1 MIRPFQS
8 SPHFQGTPPMTR
20 SSLLRPA
27 LLAGAAVIGALA
39 LAGCHKASSAPA
51 EAAPRAVRVARVVNE
66 PLASALTVSGIL
78 TPREEAA
85 VTSELSGYK
94 VAKVFVDQ
102 GDWVKAG
109 QPLAQLDDTLLRAQ
123 IAEQQ
128 AVVTQQNLAAERAES
143 QAKNVDGLDNKGILS
158 QEDIDTR
165 RFQAKSARAAAVAA
179 QAQLDDLKT
188 RQARLTL
195 RAPVSGPVLARYV
208 RPGDLP
214 SGASAG
220 QPLFRIA
227 RDGLVEID
235 AEVAEADLS
244 KLKVGQKAEVT
255 LPDGAKVEGQ
265 VRLISPEVDQT
276 TKLGRA
282 RILLP
287 VRPDLRPGGYAYAR
301 LPGVR
306 TNGLVA
312 PDKAVSY
319 DADGAA
325 VYVVDPSDRVHRVA
339 VRTGARSGGFV
350 ELVQGPPAGSRV
362 LVTGSSF
369 VLDGDKVSPIEG
381 QGAEGQSP
389 ERKS

>member
-1 MIRPFQS
+1 M
-8 SPHFQGTPPMTR
+8 GV
-20 SSLLRPA
+20 LL
-27 LLAGAAVIGALA
+27 V
-39 LAGCHKASSAPA
+39 AGCNKPAVKA

-66 PLASALTVSGIL
+66 PLASALTVSGLL

-94 VAKVFVDQ
+94 VQKVFVDI

-123 IAEQQ
+123 IAEQA
-128 AVVTQQNLAAERAES
+128 AVVTQQTLAAERAES
-143 QAKNVDGLDNKGILS
+143 QAKNVDGLDNKGVLS

-165 RFQAKSARAAAVAA
+165 RYQAKSARAAAVAA

-227 RDGLVEID
+227 RDGLIEID
-235 AEVAEADLS
+235 AEAPEDDIT
-244 KLKVGQKAEVT
+244 KFKVGMKADVT
-255 LPDGAKVEGQ
+255 LPDGAKVAGT
-265 VRLISPEVDQT
+265 VRVISPEIDQA
-276 TKLGRA
+276 TKLGRV

-306 TNGLVA
+306 TTGLVA
-312 PDKAVSY
+312 PDRAVSY

-325 VYVVDPSDRVHRVA
+325 VYVVDPSNRVHRVP
-339 VRTGARSGGFV
+339 VRTGERSGGNV

-362 LVTGSSF
+362 LVTGASF
-369 VLDGDKVSPIEG
+369 VLDGDKVAPVEG
-381 QGAEGQSP
+381 QSAEGQS
-389 ERKS
+389 EGTS

>member
-1 MIRPFQS
+1 MKPHSQS
-8 SPHFQGTPPMTR
+8 LQTTMTG
-20 SSLLRPA
+20 SFKLRLG
-27 LLAGAAVIGALA
+27 LLAGAALAGALV
-39 LAGCHKASSAPA
+39 LAGCQKPNAVAA
-51 EAAPRAVRVARVVNE
+51 EAAPRAVRIARVVNE
-66 PLASALTVSGIL
+66 PLASTLTVSGLL

-94 VAKVFVDQ
+94 VEKVYVDQ

-123 IAEQQ
+123 INEQQ
-128 AVVTQQNLAAERAES
+128 AVVSQQNLAAERAES
-143 QAKNVDGLDNKGILS
+143 QAKNVEGLDNKGVLS

-165 RFQAKSARAAAVAA
+165 RFAAKTARAQVVAA

-188 RQARLTL
+188 RQARMTL

-227 RDGLVEID
+227 RDGLIEID
-235 AEVAEADLS
+235 AEVPEANLS
-244 KLKVGQKAEVT
+244 MLKAGQPAEVT
-255 LPDGAKVEGQ
+255 LPDGSKITGT

-287 VRPDLRPGGYAYAR
+287 VSPNLRPGGYAYAR
-301 LPGVR
+301 LPGLK
-306 TNGLVA
+306 TSGPVA
-312 PDKAVSY
+312 PDRAVSY

-325 VYVVDPSDRVHRVA
+325 VYVVDPSNRVHRVA
-339 VRTGARSGGFV
+339 VRTGQRSGGFV
-350 ELVQGPPAGSRV
+350 ELLQGPPVGSRV
-362 LVTGSSF
+362 LVTGASF
-369 VLDGDKVSPIEG
+369 VLDGDKVAPV
-381 QGAEGQSP
+381 EGQSV
-389 ERKS
+389 EGKS

>member
-1 MIRPFQS
+1 MKPHSQS
-8 SPHFQGTPPMTR
+8 FRTFMTR
-20 SSLLRPA
+20 SSKPRQGKLHLG
-27 LLAGAAVIGALA
+27 LLATAAVIGALA
-39 LAGCHKASSAPA
+39 VSGCQKPQAVAA
-51 EAAPRAVRVARVVNE
+51 EAAPRAVRVARVVDQ
-66 PLASALTVSGIL
+66 PLASTLTVSGIL

-94 VAKVFVDQ
+94 VEKVYVDQ

-109 QPLAQLDDTLLRAQ
+109 QPLAQLDDTLLRSQ

-128 AVVTQQNLAAERAES
+128 AVVAQQSLAAEKAES
-143 QAKNVDGLDNKGILS
+143 QAKNVEGLDNKGVLS

-165 RFQAKSARAAAVAA
+165 RFAAKTARAQVVAA

-188 RQARLTL
+188 RQARMTL

-235 AEVAEADLS
+235 AEVPESDLS
-244 KLKVGQKAEVT
+244 KLKPGLKADVT
-255 LPDGAKVEGQ
+255 LPDGGKVEGT

-301 LPGVR
+301 IPVK
-306 TNGLVA
+306 TTGLVA
-312 PDKAVSY
+312 PDRAVSY

-325 VYVVDPSDRVHRVA
+325 VYVVDPSNRVHRIA
-339 VRTGARSGGFV
+339 VRTGQRSGGFV
-350 ELVQGPPAGSRV
+350 ELLQGPPAGSRV

-369 VLDGDKVSPIEG
+369 VLDGDKVAPVEG
-381 QGAEGQSP
+381 QTPEG
-389 ERKS
+389 KS

>member
-1 MIRPFQS
+1 MKPPSQSFLTAMIRS
-8 SPHFQGTPPMTR
+8 SRLR
-20 SSLLRPA
+20 SGLF
-27 LLAGAAVIGALA
+27 AGAALAAFLGGALA
-39 LAGCHKASSAPA
+39 LDGCQKGTPVAAA
-51 EAAPRAVRVARVVNE
+51 EAAPRSVRVARVVNE

-85 VTSELSGYK
+85 VTSELAGYK
-94 VAKVFVDQ
+94 VEKVYVEQ

-123 IAEQQ
+123 INEQQ
-128 AVVTQQNLAAERAES
+128 AVVTQQTLNAERAES
-143 QAKNVDGLDNKGILS
+143 QAKNVEGLDNKGILS

-165 RFQAKSARAAAVAA
+165 RFAAKTARAAANAA

-188 RQARLTL
+188 RQARMTL

-235 AEVAEADLS
+235 AEIPEADLS
-244 KLKVGQKAEVT
+244 KLKPGLPADVT
-255 LPDGAKVEGQ
+255 LPDGAKATGVI
-265 VRLISPEVDQT
+265 RLISPEVDQA

-287 VRPDLRPGGYAYAR
+287 VRPDLRPGGYASAR
-301 LPGVR
+301 IPGVK

-312 PDKAVSY
+312 PDRAVSY

-325 VYVVDPSDRVHRVA
+325 VYVVDPSNRVHRVA
-339 VRTGARSGGFV
+339 VRTGQRSGGFV
-350 ELVQGPPAGSRV
+350 ELLQGPPAGSRV
-362 LVTGSSF
+362 LVTGASF
-369 VLDGDKVSPIEG
+369 VLDGDKVAPVEG
-381 QGAEGQSP
+381 TS
-389 ERKS
+389 

>member
-1 MIRPFQS
+1 MVQ
-8 SPHFQGTPPMTR
+8 
-20 SSLLRPA
+20 
-27 LLAGAAVIGALA
+27 
-39 LAGCHKASSAPA
+39 
-51 EAAPRAVRVARVVNE
+51 E
-66 PLASALTVSGIL
+66 PLSSTLTVSGL
-78 TPREEAA
+78 LVPREEAA

-94 VAKVFVDQ
+94 VEKVFVDQ

-128 AVVTQQNLAAERAES
+128 AVVTQQVLAAERAES
-143 QAKNVDGLDNKGILS
+143 QAKNVEGLDNKGVLS

-214 SGASAG
+214 SGTTSG

-227 RDGLVEID
+227 RDGLIEID
-235 AEVAEADLS
+235 AEVAESDLS
-244 KLKVGQKAEVT
+244 KLKPGQKANVT
-255 LPDGAKVEGQ
+255 LPDGAKVTGTI
-265 VRLISPEVDQT
+265 RLISPEVDQA

-287 VRPDLRPGGYAYAR
+287 VRPDLRPGGYAYAS
-301 LPGVR
+301 LPGVK
-306 TNGLVA
+306 TAGLVA
-312 PDKAVSY
+312 PDRAVSY

-325 VYVVDPSDRVHRVA
+325 VYVVDPTNRVHRVA
-339 VRTGARSGGFV
+339 VRTGDRSGGFV
-350 ELVQGPPAGSRV
+350 ELLQGPPAGSRV
-362 LVTGSSF
+362 LVTGASF
-369 VLDGDKVSPIEG
+369 VLDGDKVSPVEG
-381 QGAEGQSP
+381 AS
-389 ERKS
+389 

>member
-1 MIRPFQS
+1 MKTLFHDNRPRMIRPS
-8 SPHFQGTPPMTR
+8 HI
-20 SSLLRPA
+20 RPDLVA
-27 LLAGAAVIGALA
+27 SAAV
-39 LAGCHKASSAPA
+39 AGLLLLSGCQKASPA
-51 EAAPRAVRVARVVNE
+51 ADAAPRAVRVARVVNE
-66 PLASALTVSGIL
+66 PLASALTLSGLL

-94 VAKVFVDQ
+94 VTKVYVDM

-123 IAEQQ
+123 IEEQR
-128 AVVTQQNLAAERAES
+128 AVVIQQELAAERAES
-143 QAKNVDGLDNKGILS
+143 QEKNVEGLDNKGVLS

-165 RFQAKSARAAAVAA
+165 RFQAKTARAAVVAA

-227 RDGLVEID
+227 RDGLIEID
-235 AEVAEADLS
+235 AEVPEDDLS
-244 KLKVGQKAEVT
+244 KLKVGQKADVT
-255 LPDGAKVEGQ
+255 LPDGAKTTGT
-265 VRLISPEVDQT
+265 VRVIAPEIDQT

-312 PDKAVSY
+312 PDRAVSY

-325 VYVVDPSDRVHRVA
+325 VYVVDPSNRVHRVA
-339 VRTGARSGGFV
+339 VRTGERSGGFV
-350 ELVQGPPAGSRV
+350 ELLQGPPAGSRV
-362 LVTGSSF
+362 LVTGASF
-369 VLDGDKVSPIEG
+369 VLDGDKVAPVEG
-381 QGAEGQSP
+381 QEGTS
-389 ERKS
+389 

>member
-1 MIRPFQS
+1 MK
-8 SPHFQGTPPMTR
+8 PHSHSLRTTMTR
-20 SSLLRPA
+20 SSKLRLG
-27 LLAGAAVIGALA
+27 LLAGAALAGALV
-39 LAGCHKASSAPA
+39 LAGCQKPTAVAA
-51 EAAPRAVRVARVVNE
+51 EAAPRAVRIARVVNE
-66 PLASALTVSGIL
+66 PLASTLTVSGLL

-94 VAKVFVDQ
+94 VEKVYVDQ

-123 IAEQQ
+123 INEQQ
-128 AVVTQQNLAAERAES
+128 AVVSQQNLAAERAES
-143 QAKNVDGLDNKGILS
+143 QAKNVEGLDNKGVLS

-165 RFQAKSARAAAVAA
+165 RFAAKTARAQVVAA

-188 RQARLTL
+188 RQARMTL

-227 RDGLVEID
+227 RDGLIEID
-235 AEVAEADLS
+235 AEVPEANLS
-244 KLKVGQKAEVT
+244 MLKAGQPAEVT
-255 LPDGAKVEGQ
+255 LPDGSKITGT
-265 VRLISPEVDQT
+265 VRLISPEIDQA

-301 LPGVR
+301 LPGLK
-306 TNGLVA
+306 TSGLVA
-312 PDKAVSY
+312 PDRAVSY

-325 VYVVDPSDRVHRVA
+325 VYVVDPSNRVHRVA
-339 VRTGARSGGFV
+339 VRTGQRSGGFV
-350 ELVQGPPAGSRV
+350 ELLQGPPVGSRV
-362 LVTGSSF
+362 LVTGASF
-369 VLDGDKVSPIEG
+369 VLDGDKVAPV
-381 QGAEGQSP
+381 EGQSV
-389 ERKS
+389 EGKS

>member
-1 MIRPFQS
+1 MKPHSQS
-8 SPHFQGTPPMTR
+8 FRTRMTR
-20 SSLLRPA
+20 SSLLRSGLLRSG
-27 LLAGAAVIGALA
+27 LLACVVMAGLGALA
-39 LAGCHKASSAPA
+39 LGGCHKAPAVAA
-51 EAAPRAVRVARVVNE
+51 EATPRAVRVARVVNE
-66 PLASALTVSGIL
+66 PLASTLTVSGLL

-94 VAKVFVDQ
+94 VEKVYVDQ

-109 QPLAQLDDTLLRAQ
+109 QPLAQLDDTLLRSQ

-128 AVVTQQNLAAERAES
+128 AVVTQQVLAAERAES
-143 QAKNVDGLDNKGILS
+143 QARNVEGLDNKGVLS

-188 RQARLTL
+188 RQARMTL
-195 RAPVSGPVLARYV
+195 RAPVSGLVLARYV

-227 RDGLVEID
+227 RDGLMEID
-235 AEVAEADLS
+235 AEVPEGELS
-244 KLKVGQKAEVT
+244 KLKVGQKADVT
-255 LPDGAKVEGQ
+255 LPDGGKIEGA
-265 VRLISPEVDQT
+265 VRLISPEIDQN

-301 LPGVR
+301 LPGVK

-312 PDKAVSY
+312 PDRAVSY

-325 VYVVDPSDRVHRVA
+325 VYVVDPSNRVHRVA
-339 VRTGARSGGFV
+339 VRTGQRAGGFV
-350 ELVQGPPAGSRV
+350 ELLQGPPAGSRV
-362 LVTGSSF
+362 LVTGASF
-369 VLDGDKVSPIEG
+369 VLDGDKVAPV
-381 QGAEGQSP
+381 EGQSA
-389 ERKS
+389 EGKS

>member
-1 MIRPFQS
+1 MKPLSQS
-8 SPHFQGTPPMTR
+8 SRTAMSR
-20 SSLLRPA
+20 SSSLRPG
-27 LLAGAAVIGALA
+27 LYAGAALIGCLA
-39 LAGCHKASSAPA
+39 LAGCHKASTVTAD
-51 EAAPRAVRVARVVNE
+51 AAPRAVRVARVVNE
-66 PLASALTVSGIL
+66 PLASALTVSGLL

-85 VTSELSGYK
+85 VTSELGGYK
-94 VAKVFVDQ
+94 VSKVYVDA

-123 IAEQQ
+123 MAEQA
-128 AVVTQQNLAAERAES
+128 AVVTQQTIAAERAES
-143 QAKNVDGLDNKGILS
+143 QAKNVADLDNKGVLS

-165 RFQAKSARAAAVAA
+165 RYAAKSARAAAVAA

-214 SGASAG
+214 TGASAG

-227 RDGLVEID
+227 RDGLIEID
-235 AEVAEADLS
+235 AEVPESELA
-244 KLKVGQKAEVT
+244 KLKVGQKADVT
-255 LPDGAKVEGQ
+255 LPDGAKVTGV
-265 VRLISPEVDQT
+265 VRLVSPEIDQT

-287 VRPDLRPGGYAYAR
+287 VRPDLRPGGYAYAS

-306 TNGLVA
+306 SNGLVA
-312 PDKAVSY
+312 PDRAVSY

-325 VYVVDPSDRVHRVA
+325 VYVVDPSNRVHRVA
-339 VRTGARSGGFV
+339 VRTGERSGGFV
-350 ELVQGPPAGSRV
+350 ELLQGPPAGSRV
-362 LVTGSSF
+362 LVSGASF
-369 VLDGDKVSPIEG
+369 VLDGDKVAPV
-381 QGAEGQSP
+381 EGQSA
-389 ERKS
+389 EGKS

>member
-1 MIRPFQS
+1 MM
-8 SPHFQGTPPMTR
+8 SPIQNSRIPMSR
-20 SSLLRPA
+20 SSTLRSSF
-27 LLAGAAVIGALA
+27 LAGAALIGCLA
-39 LAGCHKASSAPA
+39 LAGCHKAAAVAA
-51 EAAPRAVRVARVVNE
+51 EASPRAVRVARVVNE

-85 VTSELSGYK
+85 VTSELGGYK
-94 VAKVFVDQ
+94 VSKVYVDQ
-102 GDWVKAG
+102 GDWVKEG

-123 IAEQQ
+123 IAEQA
-128 AVVTQQNLAAERAES
+128 AVVTQQTLAAERAES
-143 QAKNVDGLDNKGILS
+143 QAKNVEGLDNKGVLS

-165 RFQAKSARAAAVAA
+165 RFQGKSARAAAVAA

-214 SGASAG
+214 TGASAG

-235 AEVAEADLS
+235 AEVAESDLA
-244 KLKVGQKAEVT
+244 KLKPGLKAEVT
-255 LPDGAKVEGQ
+255 LPDGAKVEGV
-265 VRLISPEVDQT
+265 VRLVSPEIDQA

-301 LPGVR
+301 LPGVK
-306 TNGLVA
+306 TTGLVA
-312 PDKAVSY
+312 PDRAVSY

-325 VYVVDPSDRVHRVA
+325 VYVVDPSNRVHRVP
-339 VRTGARSGGFV
+339 VRTGGRSGGFV
-350 ELVQGPPAGSRV
+350 ELLQGPPAGSRV
-362 LVTGSSF
+362 LVSGASF
-369 VLDGDKVSPIEG
+369 VLDGDKVAPVEG
-381 QGAEGQSP
+381 TS
-389 ERKS
+389 

>member
-1 MIRPFQS
+1 MKPHSQS
-8 SPHFQGTPPMTR
+8 FRTVMTR
-20 SSLLRPA
+20 SSHFRSG
-27 LLAGAAVIGALA
+27 LLAGGAVIAGALM
-39 LAGCHKASSAPA
+39 LAACQKA
-51 EAAPRAVRVARVVNE
+51 AAPTAAEITPRSVRVARVVNE

-94 VAKVFVDQ
+94 VEKVFVDQ

-123 IAEQQ
+123 INQQQ
-128 AVVTQQNLAAERAES
+128 AVVAQQELAAERAES
-143 QAKNVDGLDNKGILS
+143 QAKNVEGLDNKGVLS

-165 RFQAKSARAAAVAA
+165 RFAAKTARAAAVAA

-188 RQARLTL
+188 RQSRMTL
-195 RAPVSGPVLARYV
+195 RAPVAGPVLARYV

-227 RDGLVEID
+227 RDGLMEID
-235 AEVAEADLS
+235 AEVPESDLS
-244 KLKVGQKAEVT
+244 KLKAGQKAEVT
-255 LPDGAKVEGQ
+255 LPGGAKTEGV
-265 VRLISPEVDQT
+265 VRLIAPEVDQT

-287 VRPDLRPGGYAYAR
+287 VRPDLRPGGYAHAR
-301 LPGVR
+301 LPGIK

-312 PDKAVSY
+312 PDRAVSY

-325 VYVVDPSDRVHRVA
+325 VYVVDPSNRVHRVA
-339 VRTGARSGGFV
+339 VRTGERAGGSV
-350 ELVQGPPAGSRV
+350 ELLQGPPVGSRV

-369 VLDGDKVSPIEG
+369 VLDGDKVAPVEG
-381 QGAEGQSP
+381 QAAEG
-389 ERKS
+389 KS

>member
-1 MIRPFQS
+1 
-8 SPHFQGTPPMTR
+8 MTR
-20 SSLLRPA
+20 SSNLRSG
-27 LLAGAAVIGALA
+27 LLAAAALATFLGGALA
-39 LAGCHKASSAPA
+39 LDGCQKGAPVAAA

-85 VTSELSGYK
+85 VTSELGGYK
-94 VAKVFVDQ
+94 VEKVFVDQ

-123 IAEQQ
+123 INEQQ
-128 AVVTQQNLAAERAES
+128 AMVTQQTLNAERAES
-143 QAKNVDGLDNKGILS
+143 QAKNVEGLDNKGILS

-165 RFQAKSARAAAVAA
+165 RFAAKTARAAAVAA

-188 RQARLTL
+188 RQARMTL

-235 AEVAEADLS
+235 AEVPEADLS
-244 KLKVGQKAEVT
+244 KLKPGLPADVT
-255 LPDGAKVEGQ
+255 LPDGSKVTGTI
-265 VRLISPEVDQT
+265 RLISPEVDQT

-287 VRPDLRPGGYAYAR
+287 VRPDLRPGGYASAR
-301 LPGVR
+301 IPGVK

-312 PDKAVSY
+312 PDRAVSY

-325 VYVVDPSDRVHRVA
+325 VYVVDPSNRVHRVA
-339 VRTGARSGGFV
+339 VRTGQRSGGFV
-350 ELVQGPPAGSRV
+350 ELLQGPPAGSRV

-369 VLDGDKVSPIEG
+369 VLDGDKVAPVEG
-381 QGAEGQSP
+381 TS
-389 ERKS
+389 

>member
-1 MIRPFQS
+1 
-8 SPHFQGTPPMTR
+8 
-20 SSLLRPA
+20 
-27 LLAGAAVIGALA
+27 
-39 LAGCHKASSAPA
+39 
-51 EAAPRAVRVARVVNE
+51 
-66 PLASALTVSGIL
+66 
-78 TPREEAA
+78 
-85 VTSELSGYK
+85 LSGYK
-94 VAKVFVDQ
+94 VEKVYVDQ

-109 QPLAQLDDTLLRAQ
+109 QPLAQLDDTLLRSQ

-143 QAKNVDGLDNKGILS
+143 QARNVEGLDNKGVLS

-165 RFQAKSARAAAVAA
+165 RFAAKTARAAAVAA

-188 RQARLTL
+188 RQSRMTL

-220 QPLFRIA
+220 QPLFRLA
-227 RDGLVEID
+227 RDGLMEID
-235 AEVAEADLS
+235 AEVPESDLS
-244 KLKVGQKAEVT
+244 KLKPGQQAEVT
-255 LPDGAKVEGQ
+255 LPDGAKVSGT

-301 LPGVR
+301 LPGVK

-312 PDKAVSY
+312 PDRAVSY

-325 VYVVDPSDRVHRVA
+325 VYVVDPSNRVHRVP
-339 VRTGARSGGFV
+339 VRTGQRSGGFV
-350 ELVQGPPAGSRV
+350 ELLQGPPAGSRV

-369 VLDGDKVSPIEG
+369 VLDGDKVAPV
-381 QGAEGQSP
+381 EGQSA
-389 ERKS
+389 EGKS

>member
-1 MIRPFQS
+1 MKPHTQS
-8 SPHFQGTPPMTR
+8 FRTFMNRASHLRKGKLLQG
-20 SSLLRPA
+20 LLVT
-27 LLAGAAVIGALA
+27 AAVIGAVA
-39 LAGCHKASSAPA
+39 LAGCHKPQAAAA
-51 EAAPRAVRVARVVNE
+51 EAAPRAVRVARVVDQ

-85 VTSELSGYK
+85 VTSELSGFK
-94 VAKVFVDQ
+94 VDKVYVEQ

-109 QPLAQLDDTLLRAQ
+109 QPLAQLDDTLLRSQ
-123 IAEQQ
+123 IAQQQ
-128 AVVTQQNLAAERAES
+128 AVVAQQSIAAERAES
-143 QAKNVDGLDNKGILS
+143 QSKNVDGLDNKGVLS

-165 RFQAKSARAAAVAA
+165 RFAAKTARAAAVAA

-188 RQARLTL
+188 RQARMTL

-227 RDGLVEID
+227 RDGLIEID
-235 AEVAEADLS
+235 AEVPESDLS
-244 KLKVGQKAEVT
+244 KLKAGQEADVT
-255 LPDGAKVEGQ
+255 LPDGGKTTGT

-287 VRPDLRPGGYAYAR
+287 VRPDLRPGGYASAR
-301 LPGVR
+301 LPGVK

-312 PDKAVSY
+312 PDRAVSY

-325 VYVVDPSDRVHRVA
+325 VYVVDPSNRVHRVA
-339 VRTGARSGGFV
+339 VRTGQRSGGFV
-350 ELVQGPPAGSRV
+350 ELLQGPPAGSRV

-369 VLDGDKVSPIEG
+369 VLDGDKVAPVEG
-381 QGAEGQSP
+381 TS
-389 ERKS
+389 

>member
-1 MIRPFQS
+1 MMM
-8 SPHFQGTPPMTR
+8 SPSIAKNAMTLR
-20 SSLLRPA
+20 SI
-27 LLAGAAVIGALA
+27 LLAGALTGAVA
-39 LAGCHKASSAPA
+39 LAGCQGAPNKAAVEAP
-51 EAAPRAVRVARVVNE
+51 PRAVRVARVTSQ
-66 PLASALTVSGIL
+66 PLASALTISGLL

-85 VTSELSGYK
+85 VTSELGGYR
-94 VAKVFVDQ
+94 VSKVFVDQ

-128 AVVTQQNLAAERAES
+128 AMVTQQTLAAERAES
-143 QAKNVDGLDNKGILS
+143 QAKNVEGLDNKGVLS

-165 RFQAKSARAAAVAA
+165 RFQAKSARASAVAA

-195 RAPVSGPVLARYV
+195 RAPVSGPILARYV

-214 SGASAG
+214 AGQTAG

-227 RDGLVEID
+227 RDGLIEVD
-235 AEVAEADLS
+235 AEVPEGDLS
-244 KLKVGQKAEVT
+244 KLKPGMKAEVT
-255 LPDGAKVEGQ
+255 LSDGGHVEG
-265 VRLISPEVDQT
+265 VIRLISPEVDQQ
-276 TKLGRA
+276 TKLGHA

-301 LPGVR
+301 VPNVQS
-306 TNGLVA
+306 TGLVA

-325 VYVVDPSDRVHRVA
+325 VFVVDAANRVHRIA
-339 VRTGARSGGFV
+339 VRTGERAGGFV
-350 ELVQGPPAGSRV
+350 ELLQGPPPGSLV
-362 LVTGSSF
+362 LVTGASF
-369 VLDGDKVSPIEG
+369 VLDGDKVAPIEG
-381 QGAEGQSP
+381 GAS
-389 ERKS
+389 